1 MQNLFSATAPAP
13 KPSQVFLYPEPA
25 TPEVDAAELATY
37 LREQLPH
44 LSVEVR
50 PPLLA
55 FYLGGLPSEER
66 GRALDR
72 LAQGFARL
80 KLKNPLAR
88 KQGFP
93 VLPGEVEY
101 ERRRLTSPQP
111 PFGLLYHG
119 EGVMR
124 LLGDLLP
131 PQEHRLSYL
140 HLIFTNQ
147 LLGTWGEGRYHLR
160 AAVYG
165 FPSLISTTGL
175 VEAPAK
181 PRQYY
186 VLKQQ
191 YAALGMPDAVVELEQ
206 ELGERVLRHG
216 DPRLTEV
223 TKGYIMQALF
233 YHVTGEPFCEDR
245 SCRLYNAHWQEE
257 VIGAQLRSPYQFCP
271 RHQALLK
278 EMRKGGAA

>member
-1 MQNLFSATAPAP
+1 MRPTSA
-13 KPSQVFLYPEPA
+13 FIYPEPA
-25 TPEVDAAELATY
+25 APEVDAAELARY
-37 LREQLPH
+37 LKEQLPT
-44 LSVEVR
+44 LRVEVR
-50 PPLLA
+50 LPLLA

-80 KLKNPLAR
+80 KIKNPLAR
-88 KQGFP
+88 KQDFP
-93 VLPGEVEY
+93 VLPGEANY

-119 EGVMR
+119 EGAMR

-131 PQEHRLSYL
+131 PQERNLSFL
-140 HLIFTNQ
+140 HIVFNCL

-165 FPSLISTTGL
+165 FPSLISTTGV

-181 PRQYY
+181 PRQFYI
-186 VLKQQ
+186 LKQQ
-191 YAALGMPDAVVELEQ
+191 YTALGMPDAVVELEA
-206 ELGERVLRHG
+206 ELGERVLRHS

-223 TKGYIMQALF
+223 MKGYVMQALF
-233 YHVTGEPFCEDR
+233 YHVAGDPFCEDR
-245 SCRLYNAHWQEE
+245 GCRLYNAHWQEE
-257 VIGAQLRSPYQFCP
+257 VIGAQLRSAYQFCP
-271 RHQALLK
+271 RHQGLLDQ
-278 EMRKGGAA
+278 MREGAPA